1 MCRPGRAPGRTATA
15 RASPTRTASR
25 VWPTASR
32 ARARGPRSARKSRKR
47 RARRSCGRISR
58 TGGWSTRGAAPS
70 SPGTLAHPRRS
81 PFAGGAWISSGS
93 LDERADG
100 AERAGALP
108 EALPAAGELEGQNL
122 HLPGEEKVL
131 PGVEASGVASS
142 LRETKQ
148 AELGADD
155 GGAQARGGGAADE
168 RLGGVDLY
176 HGGAR
181 ARASL

>member
-1 MCRPGRAPGRTATA
+1 MVLLHRRRAP
-15 RASPTRTASR
+15 
-25 VWPTASR
+25 
-32 ARARGPRSARKSRKR
+32 
-47 RARRSCGRISR
+47 SR
-58 TGGWSTRGAAPS
+58 T
-70 SPGTLAHPRRS
+70 LVEVRS
-81 PFAGGAWISSGS
+81 REELGY
-93 LDERADG
+93 LREDLVDERADG

-142 LRETKQ
+142 LRDTKQ

>member
-1 MCRPGRAPGRTATA
+1 MAARAGLDLRANLVGDEGAEAVAEYRERGVGPLVVLLHRRRAP
-15 RASPTRTASR
+15 
-25 VWPTASR
+25 
-32 ARARGPRSARKSRKR
+32 
-47 RARRSCGRISR
+47 SR
-58 TGGWSTRGAAPS
+58 T
-70 SPGTLAHPRRS
+70 LVEVRS
-81 PFAGGAWISSGS
+81 REELGY
-93 LDERADG
+93 LREDLVDERADG

-142 LRETKQ
+142 LRDTKQ